1 MEEDIA
7 FLYSKNIR
15 LTKRAFEYLAKNKIE
30 RSILESLVQKSKLLL
45 DLEDIKE
52 VVEEKS
58 VEKKI
63 KFPPLKNIQPISLS
77 KGEEVYSHE
86 KKNEEAQLK
95 SPTYFESSVKEEEV
109 SPAIGLDVKEV
120 EIVRADKFKPIAKEY
135 SPRIKIVEQECQTIN
150 SLGTVETFVSYFRDR
165 LEQQRSIL
173 SNRQSNLP
181 IVRLDQLSKYS
192 GQDVRIIGM
201 VYDKRLTSK
210 GNLLVELEDE
220 YGQARVV
227 VPSSE
232 NCFREAQGIIRD
244 DIIAIDGRVL
254 ENMFIAKN
262 ILWPDIS
269 VLKSFPQCQEDLAI
283 VYLSDLHFGSRYFL
297 EKPFKRFLRWLEGK
311 EGNEQLASKVK
322 YIIIAGDLVD
332 GIGVYPSQ
340 EDDLLIKDIFEQYRE
355 FEKAIEQI
363 PDYISVIIGPGNHD
377 AVRRAEPQPKIDK
390 SLLDNKNDS
399 FILINSPAIVKIEE
413 LTHLIY
419 HGTSLDSLISNIP
432 GMSYAKP
439 ELAMKEILKR
449 RHLSPIYGD
458 NLIVPS
464 SKDFMLIKLEPD
476 VLHMGHIHKNAAE
489 KYRGVLM
496 INSGTYQDRTDYQI
510 KMGHVPTPAITP
522 VLEIKS
528 AQLSHLKFLEQDF
541 L

>member
-1 MEEDIA
+1 
-7 FLYSKNIR
+7 
-15 LTKRAFEYLAKNKIE
+15 
-30 RSILESLVQKSKLLL
+30 
-45 DLEDIKE
+45 
-52 VVEEKS
+52 
-58 VEKKI
+58 
-63 KFPPLKNIQPISLS
+63 
-77 KGEEVYSHE
+77 
-86 KKNEEAQLK
+86 
-95 SPTYFESSVKEEEV
+95 
-109 SPAIGLDVKEV
+109 
-120 EIVRADKFKPIAKEY
+120 
-135 SPRIKIVEQECQTIN
+135 
-150 SLGTVETFVSYFRDR
+150 
-165 LEQQRSIL
+165 
-173 SNRQSNLP
+173 
-181 IVRLDQLSKYS
+181 
-192 GQDVRIIGM
+192 
-201 VYDKRLTSK
+201 
-210 GNLLVELEDE
+210 
-220 YGQARVV
+220 
-227 VPSSE
+227 
-232 NCFREAQGIIRD
+232 
-244 DIIAIDGRVL
+244 
-254 ENMFIAKN
+254 
-262 ILWPDIS
+262 
-269 VLKSFPQCQEDLAI
+269 
-283 VYLSDLHFGSRYFL
+283 
-297 EKPFKRFLRWLEGK
+297 
-311 EGNEQLASKVK
+311 K

-464 SKDFMLIKLEPD
+464 SKDFMLIKSEPD